1 MKLFGLLIALCAFF
15 AVASA
20 GYNAATDPQ
29 IIYSNCVNTAIVA
42 HNTCTAGCPIPI
54 GSERL

>member
-1 MKLFGLLIALCAFF
+1 MKFLGVLIALFAFL

-29 IIYSNCVNTAIVA
+29 IIYSNCVNIAIVG
-42 HNTCTAGCPIPI
+42 HNT
-54 GSERL
+54 